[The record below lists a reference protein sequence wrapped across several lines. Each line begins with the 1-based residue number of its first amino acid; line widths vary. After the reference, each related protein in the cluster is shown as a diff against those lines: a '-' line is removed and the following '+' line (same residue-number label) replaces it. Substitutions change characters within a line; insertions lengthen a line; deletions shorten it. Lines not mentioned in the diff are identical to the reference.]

1 MRVITLTGSPRF
13 PSPDSA
19 LLEYAR
25 EQLTLRG
32 IEVCHWHIQ
41 NFTPEDLWLSR
52 RISPALQ
59 TFQEQLASACGVIIA
74 TPYTPL
80 PGALQRLLSTFPP
93 QALAGKAVLSVT
105 TGIQTTTVAANT
117 PLFTTLGARLVLPEL
132 AVADSQIDDYQHNAH
147 FTPALQQ
154 ILDNTLAHFFSALIS
169 VADTVTAP

>member
-25 EQLTLRG
+25 EKLTLQG
-32 IEVCHWHIQ
+32 MEICHWHIQ
-41 NFTPEDLWLSR
+41 NFTPADLWLSR

-59 TFQEQLASACGVIIA
+59 TFQEQLASACGIIIA
-74 TPYTPL
+74 APHTPL
-80 PGALQRLLSTFPP
+80 PEILQRLLSTFPP
-93 QALAGKAVLSVT
+93 QALSGKTVLPIGTGTLVTAGL
-105 TGIQTTTVAANT
+105 ANT

-132 AVADSQIDDYQHNAH
+132 AVADSQIDDYQHSAH

-154 ILDNTLAHFFSALIS
+154 ILDNALDHFSRALLS
-169 VADTVTAP
+169 VAGTVAAS